1 MLRDCGVCSL
11 SCGICSEEGRPT
23 YWRSVTWRVPAGRSQ
38 QPPRPETQA
47 AAHGKDEEVHGQEA
61 PPVDDL
67 PQVGGGDEAEQGA
80 GRNEITLH
88 GVGRP
93 SAGAGARR
101 DGQRCTKGTP
111 EPLAFARTVVTRK
124 TAAQR
129 SSRVPVAM
137 APAATRPA
145 TMPTRLNTVWT
156 RVNVAMLMPRI
167 MWAPLGGAA

>member
-47 AAHGKDEEVHGQEA
+47 AAHGKDEELHGQEA

-93 SAGAGARR
+93 SAGGVAG
-101 DGQRCTKGTP
+101 GC
-111 EPLAFARTVVTRK
+111 PL
-124 TAAQR
+124 TAATPSQTTITSTRRCVR
-129 SSRVPVAM
+129 SIEG
-137 APAATRPA
+137 PA
-145 TMPTRLNTVWT
+145 
-156 RVNVAMLMPRI
+156 
-167 MWAPLGGAA
+167 G